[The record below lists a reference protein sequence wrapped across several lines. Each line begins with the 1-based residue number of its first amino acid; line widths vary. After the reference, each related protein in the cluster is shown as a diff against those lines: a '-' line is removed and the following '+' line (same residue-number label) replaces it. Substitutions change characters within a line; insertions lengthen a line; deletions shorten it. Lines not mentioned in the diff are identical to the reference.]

1 MKTST
6 EQAGLQDLKT
16 RINVVTFNF
25 FVGEIP
31 KEEASKIHWS
41 PIQGALLVAGIQM
54 TGFIP
59 PQELEDNLR
68 FTNCETWRINHFRYV
83 WNKWCS
89 TYDPTCAV
97 TPSDFLEWYEK
108 NPAPPLD
115 YSGRP
120 IRAQAV
126 VTVPAATPRSLESVP
141 AGDMQ
146 KTLSTTRDCPSKKRR
161 STPLREMISHA
172 RQEANSS
179 EPSIIFSKIY
189 EWAEKKQYSLVFT
202 NVSDGYMPTIES
214 TKDSGRNITIT
225 LSKVRKT
232 LKAMG

>member
-1 MKTST
+1 MV
-6 EQAGLQDLKT
+6 LNI
-16 RINVVTFNF
+16 RPNVCGDPQRLSRMVR
-25 FVGEIP
+25 
-31 KEEASKIHWS
+31 EES
-41 PIQGALLVAGIQM
+41 
-54 TGFIP
+54 
-59 PQELEDNLR
+59 
-68 FTNCETWRINHFRYV
+68 C
-83 WNKWCS
+83 
-89 TYDPTCAV
+89 
-97 TPSDFLEWYEK
+97 
-108 NPAPPLD
+108 PPLD

>member
-1 MKTST
+1 M
-6 EQAGLQDLKT
+6 KT

-31 KEEASKIHWS
+31 KEESSKIHWS

-89 TYDPTCAV
+89 TYDSTCAV

-108 NPAPPLD
+108 NPAPPPRLL
-115 YSGRP
+115 
-120 IRAQAV
+120 RAPNKGSSRGYCSSSNTSFAGV
-126 VTVPAATPRSLESVP
+126 CSCWRHAEDIKHNARLSLEKTSIHTL
-141 AGDMQ
+141 AGDDF
-146 KTLSTTRDCPSKKRR
+146 SREAR
-161 STPLREMISHA
+161 SQL
-172 RQEANSS
+172 
-179 EPSIIFSKIY
+179 
-189 EWAEKKQYSLVFT
+189 
-202 NVSDGYMPTIES
+202 
-214 TKDSGRNITIT
+214 
-225 LSKVRKT
+225 
-232 LKAMG
+232 